1 MARRRGIARRLR
13 RQARRLAR
21 AGVLLG
27 IGAMALALVVALLL
41 EPGAGARRT
50 HARGVRLPGNDPAIE
65 ILLTALEGSTHVHFA
80 SEGGWRITNESGDE
94 VARTTSPLPASFGTT
109 TAGKLAL
116 RGAEVDARALTIEGL
131 DGAPIK
137 VGKSTYRGKISVRA
151 GARGLRVVNIVGIE
165 AYLAS
170 VVGSEMYASST
181 PAAALEAQAIAA
193 RTYAR
198 YEIEKRGRI
207 PLPDNQEA
215 QAYYGIERETAAT
228 RAAAAATRHRVL
240 AFDDDLLPAFYHST
254 CGGRTVDGSD
264 LLGSPA
270 PPPLRGVSCGYCSA
284 AKYFRWNVGIGA
296 IALPALAAELKVGNR
311 IVRIEPLGPADD
323 PWASVQVT
331 GTGGAVKLAARAF
344 RSAVH
349 RARVNAMIPSPFLQE
364 IIGDGKGGITVSGRG
379 FGHGVGMCQ
388 MGAAEMARRGQSTEQ
403 ILRHYYPGVQLVST
417 SRVAEAAVR

>member
-41 EPGAGARRT
+41 EPGAGRAARTRVGSGFRAT
-50 HARGVRLPGNDPAIE
+50 TRRSRSSSRRSRVRLTSTSRAKGAGESPTKPATKSRGPRARSPPPSGPRPPE
-65 ILLTALEGSTHVHFA
+65 SWRCAAPRSTRAPSRSRVSTALRSKLGS
-80 SEGGWRITNESGDE
+80 R
-94 VARTTSPLPASFGTT
+94 P
-109 TAGKLAL
+109 
-116 RGAEVDARALTIEGL
+116 
-131 DGAPIK
+131 
-137 VGKSTYRGKISVRA
+137 YRGKISVRA

-270 PPPLRGVSCGYCSA
+270 PAAPRRVLRLLATRRNTSGGMLGSA
-284 AKYFRWNVGIGA
+284 
-296 IALPALAAELKVGNR
+296 
-311 IVRIEPLGPADD
+311 
-323 PWASVQVT
+323 
-331 GTGGAVKLAARAF
+331 
-344 RSAVH
+344 RS
-349 RARVNAMIPSPFLQE
+349 RS
-364 IIGDGKGGITVSGRG
+364 
-379 FGHGVGMCQ
+379 
-388 MGAAEMARRGQSTEQ
+388 RRS
-403 ILRHYYPGVQLVST
+403 LRS
-417 SRVAEAAVR
+417 